1 MNNLIEIQKIIA
13 PEISDIIEKRYSILL
28 TIKYNQPIGRRNIA
42 NLLGETERWVRSE
55 LVILKKQ
62 ELIEIE
68 PQGMSVTE
76 AGEEILKQISIY
88 IEELKGLSMLARK
101 LETMLGVKKV
111 IIIPGDCEKRPEVLK
126 EMGGKAFEYIKGC
139 ISDKS
144 IIAVTGGNSTMAVA
158 ENAKAVDK
166 KDVIVVPAIGGNNE
180 RHATQANAV
189 AEKLA
194 SKINGSYYPLY
205 LPQNISEEMLKA
217 MLADPNISKVVELI
231 GRSDVFIFGLSTFDQ
246 IAKKRKLDEE
256 TKKYLQRK
264 GAFAEAFGYYFDNE
278 GKVVHKSGSIG
289 IKIEGY
295 DIIATAVCIAGG
307 LSKAEAII
315 AINKGKKKNIL
326 VIDEKAGEQMYNIMR
341 GV

>member
-1 MNNLIEIQKIIA
+1 MSSIIEIQKIIA

-42 NLLGETERWVRSE
+42 CLLGETERWVRSE
-55 LVILKKQ
+55 LDILKKKN
-62 ELIEIE
+62 LIKVQ

-88 IEELKGLSMLARK
+88 IEELKGLSMLSRN

-111 IIIPGDCEKRPEVLK
+111 IIIPGDCEKRPEVLM
-126 EMGGKAFEYIKGC
+126 EMGSKAFECIKGC

-144 IIAVTGGNSTMAVA
+144 IIAVTGGTSTMAVA
-158 ENAKAVDK
+158 ENAKSVGK
-166 KDVIVVPAIGGNNE
+166 KEVIVVPAVGGNPGS
-180 RHATQANAV
+180 HSTQANAV

-194 SKINGSYYPLY
+194 AKINASYYPLY
-205 LPQNISEEMLKA
+205 LPQNINEEMLKI
-217 MLADPNISKVVELI
+217 MLTDINISKVVELVS
-231 GRSDVFIFGLSTFDQ
+231 RADVFIFGLSTFEQ

-256 TKKYLQRK
+256 TKIYLQRK

-278 GKVVHKSGSIG
+278 GKFVHKSGSIG

-295 DIIATAVCIAGG
+295 DNITTAVCIAGG
-307 LSKAEAII
+307 VSKAEAII
-315 AINKGKKKNIL
+315 AINNGKKKNIL

>member
-1 MNNLIEIQKIIA
+1 MNNFTEIQKKIA

-76 AGEEILKQISIY
+76 AGEEILKQISIC

-189 AEKLA
+189 AEKFA
-194 SKINGSYYPLY
+194 AKIKANYYPLY
-205 LPQNISEEMLKA
+205 LPQNISEEMLKI
-217 MLADPNISKVVELI
+217 MMADPNISKVVELI
-231 GRSDVFIFGLSTFDQ
+231 GRTDVFIFGLSTFEQ

-278 GKVVHKSGSIG
+278 GKVIHKSGSIG

-295 DIIATAVCIAGG
+295 DNITTAVCIAGG